1 MVEVRRFLRIIYG
14 NSFKEKNIQ
23 QQAKLARNPFMLK
36 TNTRILVHLDPPLFL
51 LLALLRITFQ
61 PV

>member
-23 QQAKLARNPFMLK
+23 QQDTPARNPFMMK
-36 TNTRILVHLDPPLFL
+36 TNTCILVHLDPPLLF
-51 LLALLRITFQ
+51 ITG
-61 PV
+61 VT